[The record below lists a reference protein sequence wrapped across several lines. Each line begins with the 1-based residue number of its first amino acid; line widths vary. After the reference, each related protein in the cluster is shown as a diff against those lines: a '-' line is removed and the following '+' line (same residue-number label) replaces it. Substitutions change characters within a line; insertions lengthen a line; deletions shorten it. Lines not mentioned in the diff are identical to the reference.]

1 MTDSKVFQITEG
13 INGKFEIK
21 YIQFGKK
28 DKTEPSTAVVTS
40 INNESNLQVETIHLN
55 NTKSNSKPPV

>member
-28 DKTEPSTAVVTS
+28 DETEPLKAVVTS
-40 INNESNLQVETIHLN
+40 INNKLKLQVETIQLN
-55 NTKSNSKPPV
+55 NIKSNSKPPV